1 MGHASRS
8 NGLLHDEASQARIF
22 LSGLKTGGGA
32 AWMVHIT
39 SLWRLRLA
47 EAEAKDGLV
56 DAMRYIGLFYPN
68 FTIFHVLGLGA
79 F

>member
-8 NGLLHDEASQARIF
+8 NGLLRDEASRARIF

-39 SLWRLRLA
+39 SLQRLRLA
-47 EAEAKDGLV
+47 EAEDGLV
-56 DAMRYIGLFYPN
+56 DAMRYIRLFYPN